1 MIILERDGF
10 RDGFISNFESGR
22 LMTRFDFIED
32 ESLSLRGNRRD
43 NRWPSLVANDR
54 SIQLLFWMITF
65 PAEIKSAEICGDLWR
80 SAEKNLVH
88 TRHRN
93 RSKPSKVNKAI
104 TARNYEISSYF
115 FFNFISPRVPPLS
128 APLSAPLSINRTAL
142 HNGWLDRS
150 KELPVLI
157 RANDQYTLN

>member
-80 SAEKNLVH
+80 RILYTPDTVTDQSPQRLIK
-88 TRHRN
+88 
-93 RSKPSKVNKAI
+93 RSL
-104 TARNYEISSYF
+104 REIMKFLPTFSLTSF
-115 FFNFISPRVPPLS
+115 LLECTTQHQPNCSPQ
-128 APLSAPLSINRTAL
+128 
-142 HNGWLDRS
+142 WL
-150 KELPVLI
+150 I
-157 RANDQYTLN
+157 G